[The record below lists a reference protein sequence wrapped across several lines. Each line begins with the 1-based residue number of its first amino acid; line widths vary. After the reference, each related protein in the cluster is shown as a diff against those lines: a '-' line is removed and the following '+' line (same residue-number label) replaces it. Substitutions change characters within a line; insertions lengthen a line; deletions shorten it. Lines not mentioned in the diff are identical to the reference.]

1 MRYRRIRKWGNSWV
15 IILTSSDA
23 KDFQIFD
30 SEIDIESSLLR
41 FQKERKREEKQK
53 DENRKN

>member
-41 FQKERKREEKQK
+41 FQKERKQEEKQK
-53 DENRKN
+53 EEK